1 MIAGRLVA
9 ALLLLAGCSQ
19 AITFSKSGAS
29 EEQQARDRYACMQE
43 SRVDD
48 LIGGQQDA
56 VMFHGQNKLAQREA
70 NRLFEA
76 CMSAR
81 GYRKSN

>member
-1 MIAGRLVA
+1 MRTLGLLVLA
-9 ALLLLAGCSQ
+9 WLLVGCSQ
-19 AITFSKSGAS
+19 ALTFSKAGAS
-29 EEQQARDRYACMQE
+29 DEQQARDRYACMQE
-43 SRVDD
+43 SRVGD
-48 LIGGQQDA
+48 LVGGQQDA

-76 CMSAR
+76 CMGAR